1 MEATRRPPLGVTA
14 VIAIH
19 RTPLGVGVVAG
30 ESQGVEEAE
39 VIAANRV
46 DPGRGLHREG
56 RNVRLVTGKEA
67 GAEVSIETRKP
78 RPKILEAEVSA
89 GAEILAAEMLAL
101 DQNLLSVENQSKRC
115 PAGNIAGVEVQA
127 EMERQRRRRKFMVP
141 VLLT

>member
-1 MEATRRPPLGVTA
+1 MRATRRTPLGVTA

-19 RTPLGVGVVAG
+19 RTPLGVGVAAG
-30 ESQGVEEAE
+30 ESQGGEAE

-56 RNVRLVTGKEA
+56 RNVRLVTGREA

-78 RPKILEAEVSA
+78 RPKLLGAEVSA

-101 DQNLLSVENQSKRC
+101 DQNLQSVENQSKRY
-115 PAGNIAGVEVQA
+115 PAGNIAGVEAQA
-127 EMERQRRRRKFMVP
+127 EMERQRRRRKFMVL